1 MEILHILK
9 VKLYKAAMKNNI
21 SYLFLLILFS
31 STLAIGQTNRSL
43 YHTDWTDFNKNGKQD
58 RYENPKLSTAE
69 RIKDLMSQMTLEEKV
84 GQLLTPY
91 GWPMYERKGNEV
103 IITDELKKDIT
114 QRHIGSL
121 WGFMRADPWT
131 KRRLS
136 TGLTNDLSAK
146 AVNQMQR
153 YVIENS
159 RLGIPLIL
167 AEECPHGF
175 MALDGTVFPT
185 SLGLSAT
192 WNPDL
197 IEQMGKAIAKEIRT
211 RGAHIGYGP
220 VLDLARELRWSRV
233 EETFGEDTYLTS
245 RFGVSFVKGLQGTD
259 LKNNASVISTL
270 KAMAGH
276 ASPESGH
283 NAGAAHLGERELH
296 EFLFPPFEA
305 AVKAGALS
313 VMSSYNEI
321 DGIPSTANR
330 YMLTD
335 LLRNQWGFKGFV
347 VSDLFAIR
355 GLVGHGVA
363 ADNNEAALQALM
375 AGVDSDLGATDFHPS
390 LIELAKSGK
399 LKLDVLDEA
408 VYRVLNAKF
417 VVGLFDHPLTD
428 ERNILTNTV
437 IAEHRKLARTI
448 ATESIILLKNKN
460 ALLPLRKDYKSIA
473 VIGPNA
479 DNIYNMLGDYTAPQK
494 EDDVVTVLEGI
505 KNHVAKETVVN
516 YAKGCAIRNESEA
529 GFEEAIKVA
538 KESEVV
544 IMVMGGSSTRDFSS
558 EYEETGAAKVSED
571 GQNDMESGEG
581 YDRATLNLMGKQE
594 KLMTEIAKL
603 GKPVVLVLIQG
614 RPLTTTWAEENIPA
628 IVNAWYPG
636 MEGGNAIADVL
647 FGDYNPAGRLTVSV
661 PRSLGQIPVYYTAKR
676 LSYQREYVDESG
688 KPLYPFGY
696 GLSYTTFEYSDLTVH
711 SKNQNGKI
719 EVTADITIKNSGNKD
734 GDEVV
739 QLYVRDNV
747 ASFTTPDRTL
757 KAFQRI
763 RLKAGESKKVS
774 FLLDEESF
782 SLYQGNGK
790 WAVEPGK
797 FTILVG
803 SSSQDIRHQKE
814 IEL

>member
-1 MEILHILK
+1 
-9 VKLYKAAMKNNI
+9 MKNFL
-21 SYLFLLILFS
+21 STSLLILLVSITMGS
-31 STLAIGQTNRSL
+31 SRIEVSKHPIDQDG
-43 YHTDWTDFNKNGKQD
+43 WIDFNKNGKQD
-58 RYENPKLSTAE
+58 IYENPKLGTDE
-69 RIKDLMSQMTLEEKV
+69 RIRDLMSQMTWEEKV

-91 GWPMYERKGNEV
+91 GWPMYERKGNEI
-103 IITDELKKDIT
+103 IITEALKKDVT

-131 KRRLS
+131 ARTLS

-175 MALDGTVFPT
+175 MAIDGTVFPT
-185 SLGLSAT
+185 SLGLSST

-197 IEQMGKAIAKEIRT
+197 IEKMGQAIAKEIRT
-211 RGAHIGYGP
+211 RGSHIGYGP

-245 RFGVSFVKGLQGTD
+245 QFGVSFVKGLQGTN
-259 LKNNASVISTL
+259 LKSNTNVISTL

-283 NAGAAHLGERELH
+283 NAGAAHIGDRELH
-296 EFLFPPFEA
+296 EFILPPFKE

-321 DGIPSTANR
+321 DGVPSTSNK
-330 YMLTD
+330 YILSD
-335 LLRNQWGFKGFV
+335 LLRSQWGFKGFV

-363 ADNNEAALQALM
+363 ADNNEAALQAIT
-375 AGVDSDLGATDFHPS
+375 AGVDSDLGATDFYPS
-390 LIELAKSGK
+390 LIELVKSEK
-399 LKLDVLDEA
+399 LKTAVLDEA
-408 VYRVLNAKF
+408 VKRVLYAKF
-417 VVGLFDHPLTD
+417 AVGLFDQPFVNEGNTLTTKEAND
-428 ERNILTNTV
+428 
-437 IAEHRKLARTI
+437 HRSLARTV
-448 ATESIILLKNKN
+448 ATESMVLLKNKN
-460 ALLPLRKDYKSIA
+460 SLLPLRKDYKSIA

-505 KNHVAKETVVN
+505 KNHVSKETKVK

-529 GFEEAIKVA
+529 GFDEAIKIA
-538 KESEVV
+538 RESEVV
-544 IMVMGGSSTRDFSS
+544 VMVMGGSSARDFSS
-558 EYEETGAAKVSED
+558 KYEETGAAKVSED
-571 GQNDMESGEG
+571 VLTDMESGEG
-581 YDRATLNLMGKQE
+581 YDRASLNLMGKQE
-594 KLMTEIAKL
+594 KLMMEISKL

-628 IVNAWYPG
+628 IINAWYPG

-676 LSYQREYVDESG
+676 MGYQRDYVDESG

-696 GLSYTTFEYSDLTVH
+696 GLSYTSFDYTGLNVT
-711 SKNQNGKI
+711 SKNINGKT
-719 EVTADITIKNSGNKD
+719 EVTAEVVIKNTGKVN

-739 QLYVRDNV
+739 QLYVKDHV
-747 ASFTTPDRTL
+747 ASFTTPERVL
-757 KAFQRI
+757 KAFQRVH
-763 RLKAGESKKVS
+763 LKAGESKKVS
-774 FLLDEESF
+774 FLLNEESF
-782 SLYQGNGK
+782 ALYQGHGM
-790 WAVEPGK
+790 WAVEPGR
-797 FTILVG
+797 FTIMIG
-803 SSSQDIRHQKE
+803 SSSQDIRQQKE
-814 IEL
+814 IDL

>member
-1 MEILHILK
+1 MRSINLFIL
-9 VKLYKAAMKNNI
+9 
-21 SYLFLLILFS
+21 LLVLI
-31 STLAIGQTNRSL
+31 TAIATGQTKRSP
-43 YHTDWTDFNKNGKQD
+43 YHGDWIDFNKNNKQD
-58 RYENPKLSTAE
+58 VYENPKAPIE
-69 RIKDLMSQMTLEEKV
+69 KRIHDLLLQMTLEEKV

-91 GWPMYERKGNEV
+91 GWPMYERKGHTV
-103 IITDELKKDIT
+103 IMTEELKQDVTK
-114 QRHIGSL
+114 RYIGSL

-131 KRRLS
+131 QRRLS
-136 TGLTNDLSAK
+136 TGLTNELSAK

-175 MALDGTVFPT
+175 MAIDGTVFPT

-197 IEQMGKAIAKEIRT
+197 IEQMGTAIAKEIRT

-233 EETFGEDTYLTS
+233 EETFGEDAYLTS
-245 RFGVSFVKGLQGTD
+245 QFGVSFVKGLQGKN
-259 LKNNASVISTL
+259 LKENHVISTL

-296 EFLFPPFEA
+296 EFLFPPFKA

-321 DGIPSTANR
+321 DGIPSTGNR

-335 LLRNQWGFKGFV
+335 LLRQQWGFNGFV

-363 ADNNEAALQALM
+363 ADTQDAALQALT
-375 AGVDSDLGATDFHPS
+375 AGVDADLGATDYFPA
-390 LIELAKSGK
+390 LLGLAKDGK
-399 LKLDVLDEA
+399 LKPEVLDTA
-408 VYRVLNAKF
+408 VARILHAKF
-417 VVGLFDHPLTD
+417 RVGLFDRPFTD
-428 ERNILTNTV
+428 EAATLTKPV
-437 IAEHRKLARTI
+437 LAEHRLLARKI

-479 DNIYNMLGDYTAPQK
+479 DNIYNMLGDYTAPQR

-505 KNHVAKETVVN
+505 QSHVSKETVVK

-529 GFEEAIKVA
+529 GFAEAIKIA
-538 KESEVV
+538 TESDVV
-544 IMVMGGSSTRDFSS
+544 IMVMGGSSARDFSS

-581 YDRATLNLMGKQE
+581 YDRATLSLLGKQE
-594 KLMTEIAKL
+594 QLMKQIVKL

-614 RPLTTTWAEENIPA
+614 RPLTTTWAEENVPA
-628 IVNAWYPG
+628 ILNAWYPG

-676 LSYQREYVDESG
+676 LSYQRDYVEESG

-696 GLSYTTFEYSDLTVH
+696 GLSYTTFEYADLRTRI
-711 SKNQNGKI
+711 SRPNGKY
-719 EVTADITIKNSGNKD
+719 EVAVDITLTNTGPRD

-739 QLYVRDNV
+739 QLYLRDQV
-747 ASFTTPDRTL
+747 ATFTTPDRVL
-757 KAFQRI
+757 KAFQRVH
-763 RLKAGESKKVS
+763 LKAGESKNVS
-774 FLLDEESF
+774 LLLTEDSF

-803 SSSQDIRHQKE
+803 SSSQDIRLQQE
-814 IEL
+814 IEYLKTVN

>member
-1 MEILHILK
+1 
-9 VKLYKAAMKNNI
+9 MKPVIN
-21 SYLFLLILFS
+21 YFS
-31 STLAIGQTNRSL
+31 CAIIFTVIVALPVSGQTNQSP
-43 YHTDWTDFNKNGKQD
+43 YHANWIDFNKNGKQD
-58 RYENPKLSTAE
+58 LYENPKAPVSE
-69 RIKDLMSQMTLEEKV
+69 RITDLLSQMTLEEKV

-91 GWPMYERKGNEV
+91 GWPMYERKGQNIV
-103 IITDELKKDIT
+103 ITDELKKEVT

-131 KRRLS
+131 KRTLT
-136 TGLTNDLSAK
+136 TGLTNDLSLQ

-175 MALDGTVFPT
+175 MAIDGTVFPT

-197 IEQMGKAIAKEIRT
+197 IEQMSQVIAKEIRT

-245 RFGVSFVKGLQGTD
+245 QFGVSFVKGLQGTD
-259 LKNNASVISTL
+259 LKGAQVISTL

-335 LLRNQWGFKGFV
+335 LLRNQWGFTGFV

-355 GLVGHGVA
+355 GLVSHGVA
-363 ADNNEAALQALM
+363 ADTQEAALQALH
-375 AGVDSDLGATDFHPS
+375 AGVDSDLGATDYYPALLES
-390 LIELAKSGK
+390 VKQGK
-399 LKLDVLDEA
+399 LNHEILDAA
-408 VYRVLNAKF
+408 VFRVLMAKF
-417 VVGLFDHPLTD
+417 RVGLFERSVVDHIPPLTKPV
-428 ERNILTNTV
+428 L
-437 IAEHRKLARTI
+437 AEHRKLARKI

-460 ALLPLRKDYKSIA
+460 LLPLRKDYQSIA

-479 DNIYNMLGDYTAPQK
+479 DNVYNMLGDYTAPQK
-494 EDDVVTVLEGI
+494 DDDVVTVLEGI
-505 KNHVAKETVVN
+505 KNHVSNKTVVK

-529 GFEEAIKVA
+529 GFGEAIQVA
-538 KESEVV
+538 KDAEVV
-544 IMVMGGSSTRDFSS
+544 IMVMGGSSARDFST

-581 YDRATLNLMGKQE
+581 YDRATLNLSGKQE
-594 KLMTEIAKL
+594 KLMAEIVKL

-614 RPLTTTWAEENIPA
+614 RPLATTWAEENIPA
-628 IVNAWYPG
+628 IINAWYPG

-647 FGDYNPAGRLTVSV
+647 FGDYNPAGRLSVTV

-676 LSYQREYVDESG
+676 NSYQRDYVDESG

-696 GLSYTTFEYSDLTVH
+696 GLSYTTFEYADLGIRIARPR
-711 SKNQNGKI
+711 GKF
-719 EVTADITIKNSGNKD
+719 EVVIDINLTNKGLRD

-739 QLYVRDNV
+739 QLYLRDNV
-747 ASFTTPDRTL
+747 ATFTTPDRVL

-763 RLKAGESKKVS
+763 HLKAGESKRVS
-774 FLLDEESF
+774 FQLTDDHF

-803 SSSQDIRHQKE
+803 SSSQDIRLQQE
-814 IEL
+814 IDYVKMVK

>member
-1 MEILHILK
+1 MSNCLK
-9 VKLYKAAMKNNI
+9 
-21 SYLFLLILFS
+21 YLFLPLVCITITGNSQVEEVLNKS
-31 STLAIGQTNRSL
+31 P

-58 RYENPKLSTAE
+58 NYENPKLSTDE
-69 RIKDLMSQMTLEEKV
+69 RIKDLMSQMTLEEKA

-91 GWPMYERKGNEV
+91 GWPMYVRKGNEV
-103 IITDELKKDIT
+103 VITDELKKDVT

-131 KRRLS
+131 KRTLS
-136 TGLTNDLSAK
+136 TGLTNALSAK

-175 MALDGTVFPT
+175 MAIDGTVFPT
-185 SLGLSAT
+185 SLGLSST

-197 IEQMGKAIAKEIRT
+197 IEQMGRAIAKEIRT

-245 RFGVSFVKGLQGTD
+245 RFGVSFVKGLQGAN
-259 LKNNASVISTL
+259 LKSNNSVISTL

-283 NAGAAHLGERELH
+283 NAAAAHLGERELH
-296 EFLFPPFEA
+296 EFILPPFEK
-305 AVKAGALS
+305 AVKVGALS

-321 DGIPSTANR
+321 DGVPSTSNR
-330 YMLTD
+330 YILTD
-335 LLRNQWGFKGFV
+335 LLRDQWGFKGFV

-355 GLVGHGVA
+355 GLIEHGVA
-363 ADNNEAALQALM
+363 EDLNEAALKAIN
-375 AGVDSDLGATDFHPS
+375 AGVDSDLGATDFPS
-390 LIELAKSGK
+390 LIELIKSGR
-399 LKLDVLDEA
+399 LKTSVLDEA
-408 VYRVLNAKF
+408 VKRVLHAKF
-417 VVGLFDHPLTD
+417 TVGLFDQPFVD
-428 ERNILTNTV
+428 ERNVLTNEDMS
-437 IAEHRKLARTI
+437 EHRSLARKI
-448 ATESIILLKNKN
+448 AVESIVLLKNKN

-505 KNHVAKETVVN
+505 RNHVSKETVVK
-516 YAKGCAIRNESEA
+516 YAKGCAIRNETEE
-529 GFEEAIKVA
+529 GFEEATRIA
-538 KESEVV
+538 MESDMV
-544 IMVMGGSSTRDFSS
+544 IMVMGGSSARDFSS
-558 EYEETGAAKVSED
+558 EYEETGAVKVSED

-581 YDRATLNLMGKQE
+581 YDRASLNLMGKQD
-594 KLMTEIAKL
+594 KLMAEIAKL
-603 GKPVVLVLIQG
+603 GKPIVLVLIQG
-614 RPLTTTWAEENIPA
+614 RPLTTTWAEQNVPA
-628 IVNAWYPG
+628 ILNAWYPG

-661 PRSLGQIPVYYTAKR
+661 PRSIGQIPVYYTAKR
-676 LSYQREYVDESG
+676 LGSQRDYVDEIG

-696 GLSYTTFEYSDLTVH
+696 GLCYTSFEYSDLNVNT
-711 SKNQNGKI
+711 KTENGKI
-719 EVTADITIKNSGNKD
+719 EVSVDLIIKNTGSQD

-739 QLYVRDNV
+739 QLYLKDNV
-747 ASFTTPDRTL
+747 SSYTTPDRTL

-763 RLKAGESKKVS
+763 HLKAGESMKVK
-774 FLLDEESF
+774 FLLNEDSF

-790 WAVEPGK
+790 WAIEPGA

-803 SSSQDIRHQKE
+803 SSSQDIRRQK
-814 IEL
+814 IVDL

>member
-1 MEILHILK
+1 M
-9 VKLYKAAMKNNI
+9 NN
-21 SYLFLLILFS
+21 SFKYLFLPLVLVMGMGSNAPDVSNS
-31 STLAIGQTNRSL
+31 SP
-43 YHTDWTDFNKNGKQD
+43 YHIDWVDFNKNGKQD
-58 RYENPKLSTAE
+58 KYENPKLAIEE
-69 RIKDLMSQMTLEEKV
+69 RINDLMSQMTLEEKV

-91 GWPMYERKGNEV
+91 GWPMYERKGNSI
-103 IITDELKKDIT
+103 IITDELKKDVT

-131 KRRLS
+131 KRTLS
-136 TGLTNDLSAK
+136 TGLTNELSAK
-146 AVNQMQR
+146 AVNQMQK

-185 SLGLSAT
+185 SLGLSST

-197 IEQMGKAIAKEIRT
+197 IEQMGKAIAKEIRY
-211 RGAHIGYGP
+211 RGSHIGYGP

-233 EETFGEDTYLTS
+233 EETFGEDAHLTS

-259 LKNNASVISTL
+259 LKSSSNVISTL

-296 EFLFPPFEA
+296 EFILPPFEK

-313 VMSSYNEI
+313 VMSAYNEI
-321 DGIPSTANR
+321 DGVPSTGNR
-330 YMLTD
+330 YILTD
-335 LLRNQWGFKGFV
+335 LLRKQWGFKGFV

-363 ADNNEAALQALM
+363 ADNNEAALQAIT
-375 AGVDSDLGATDFHPS
+375 AGVDSDLGATDYYPS
-390 LIELAKSGK
+390 IIELIKSGK
-399 LKLDVLDEA
+399 LKMDVLDEA
-408 VYRVLNAKF
+408 VRRVLQAKF
-417 VVGLFDHPLTD
+417 TVGLFDHPFVD
-428 ERNILTNTV
+428 EATKLS
-437 IAEHRKLARTI
+437 AKEKSDHRSLARKI
-448 ATESIILLKNKN
+448 ATESVILLKNKD

-494 EDDVVTVLEGI
+494 EDDVVTVLEGV
-505 KNHVAKETVVN
+505 KNHVAKGTIVK

-529 GFEEAIKVA
+529 GFAEAINIA
-538 KESEVV
+538 KESEMV
-544 IMVMGGSSTRDFSS
+544 IMVLGGSSTRDFSS
-558 EYEETGAAKVSED
+558 KYEETGAAKVSED
-571 GQNDMESGEG
+571 IQTDMESGEG
-581 YDRATLNLMGKQE
+581 FDRATLSLMGKQE
-594 KLMTEIAKL
+594 KLLMEISKL

-614 RPLTTTWAEENIPA
+614 RPLTTTWAEQNTPA
-628 IVNAWYPG
+628 IINAWYPG

-647 FGDYNPAGRLTVSV
+647 FGDYNPAGRLTVTV

-676 LSYQREYVDESG
+676 TGYQSNYVEESG

-696 GLSYTTFEYSDLTVH
+696 GLSYTTFAYSALNVT
-711 SKNQNGKI
+711 SKNENGKV
-719 EVTADITIKNSGNKD
+719 EVTADVIVKNTGQKD

-747 ASFTTPDRTL
+747 SSYTTPDRVL
-757 KAFQRI
+757 KSFQRI
-763 RLKAGESKKVS
+763 HLKAGESKKVS
-774 FLLDEESF
+774 FVLDEDSF
-782 SLYQGNGK
+782 SLYQGNDK

-797 FTILVG
+797 FTIMIG
-803 SSSQDIRHQKE
+803 GSSQDIRVQKV

>member
-1 MEILHILK
+1 
-9 VKLYKAAMKNNI
+9 MKNFLR
-21 SYLFLLILFS
+21 SSFLLMFVMITMGS
-31 STLAIGQTNRSL
+31 SRIEVSKHPIDQDG
-43 YHTDWTDFNKNGKQD
+43 WIDFNKNGKQD
-58 RYENPKLSTAE
+58 IYENPKLTTDE
-69 RIKDLMSQMTLEEKV
+69 RIRDLMSQMTLEEKV

-91 GWPMYERKGNEV
+91 GWPMYERKGSE
-103 IITDELKKDIT
+103 IMITDLLKNDVT

-131 KRRLS
+131 ARTLS
-136 TGLTNDLSAK
+136 TGITNDLSVK
-146 AVNQMQR
+146 AANQMQR

-167 AEECPHGF
+167 AEGCPHGF
-175 MALDGTVFPT
+175 MAVDGTVFPT
-185 SLGLSAT
+185 SLGLSST

-197 IEQMGKAIAKEIRT
+197 IEKMGQVIAKEIRT

-245 RFGVSFVKGLQGTD
+245 QFGVSFVKGLQGTN
-259 LKNNASVISTL
+259 LKSTSNVISTL

-283 NAGAAHLGERELH
+283 NAGAAHIGERELH
-296 EFLFPPFEA
+296 EFILPPFKE

-321 DGIPSTANR
+321 DGVPSTSNK
-330 YMLTD
+330 YILND
-335 LLRNQWGFKGFV
+335 LLRTQWGFKGFV

-363 ADNNEAALQALM
+363 TDNNEAALQAIS
-375 AGVDSDLGATDFHPS
+375 AGVDSDLGATDFYPS
-390 LIELAKSGK
+390 IIELVKSGK
-399 LKLDVLDEA
+399 LKTAVLDEA
-408 VYRVLNAKF
+408 VKRVLHAKF
-417 VVGLFDHPLTD
+417 AIGLFDQPFVNEGNKLATKD
-428 ERNILTNTV
+428 LKD
-437 IAEHRKLARTI
+437 HRLLARTV
-448 ATESIILLKNKN
+448 ATESIVLLKNKN
-460 ALLPLRKDYKSIA
+460 SLLPLRKNYKSVA

-505 KNHVAKETVVN
+505 KNHVSKETVVK

-529 GFEEAIKVA
+529 GFDEAIKIA
-538 KESEVV
+538 RESEVV
-544 IMVMGGSSTRDFSS
+544 VMVMGGSSARDFSS
-558 EYEETGAAKVSED
+558 KYEETGAAKVSED
-571 GQNDMESGEG
+571 VLTDMESGEG
-581 YDRATLNLMGKQE
+581 YDRASLNLMGKQE
-594 KLMTEIAKL
+594 KLMMEISKL
-603 GKPVVLVLIQG
+603 GKPIVLVLIQG
-614 RPLTTTWAEENIPA
+614 RPLATTWAEQNIPA
-628 IVNAWYPG
+628 IMNAWYPG

-676 LSYQREYVDESG
+676 MSYQRDYVDESG

-696 GLSYTTFEYSDLTVH
+696 GLSYTSFDYSGLNVI
-711 SKNQNGKI
+711 SKNQQGKI
-719 EVTADITIKNSGNKD
+719 EVTAEVIVKNTGKVN

-739 QLYVRDNV
+739 QLYIKDHVS
-747 ASFTTPDRTL
+747 SFTTPDRVL
-757 KAFQRI
+757 KAFQRVH
-763 RLKAGESKKVS
+763 LKTGESKKVS
-774 FLLDEESF
+774 FLLNEESF
-782 SLYQGNGK
+782 ALYQGHGA

-797 FTILVG
+797 FTIMIG
-803 SSSQDIRHQKE
+803 SSSQDIRQQKE
-814 IEL
+814 IDL

>member
-1 MEILHILK
+1 MNNYLK
-9 VKLYKAAMKNNI
+9 
-21 SYLFLLILFS
+21 YLFLPLVFITGTGSREVNQRLNAS
-31 STLAIGQTNRSL
+31 PYYS
-43 YHTDWTDFNKNGKQD
+43 DWIDFNKNGKLDQ
-58 RYENPKLSTAE
+58 YENPTRSTAE
-69 RIKDLMSQMTLEEKV
+69 RIQDLMSQMTVEEKV

-131 KRRLS
+131 KRTLS

-146 AVNQMQR
+146 SVNQMQR

-159 RLGIPLIL
+159 RLGVPLIL

-175 MALDGTVFPT
+175 MAIDGTVFPT
-185 SLGLSAT
+185 SLGLSST
-192 WNPDL
+192 WNPEL
-197 IEQMGKAIAKEIRT
+197 IQQMGNVIAKEIRT

-233 EETFGEDTYLTS
+233 EETFGEDAYLTS
-245 RFGVSFVKGLQGTD
+245 QFGVSFVNGLQG
-259 LKNNASVISTL
+259 KNLNGTTGVISTL
-270 KAMAGH
+270 KALAGH

-283 NAGAAHLGERELH
+283 NAGAAHLGDRELH
-296 EFLFPPFEA
+296 EFLLPPFKE

-321 DGIPSTANR
+321 DGVPSTSNK
-330 YMLTD
+330 YILTD
-335 LLRNQWGFKGFV
+335 LLRGQWGFTGFV

-363 ADNNEAALQALM
+363 EDNNEAALKAIT
-375 AGVDSDLGATDFHPS
+375 AGVDSDLGATDYYPA
-390 LIELAKSGK
+390 LIELIKNKK
-399 LKLDVLDEA
+399 LQTTVLDEA
-408 VYRVLNAKF
+408 VRRVLHAKF
-417 VVGLFDHPLTD
+417 TVGLFDHPFIT
-428 ERNILTNTV
+428 EVNTLNKRE
-437 IAEHRKLARTI
+437 ISDHRLLARKI

-460 ALLPLRKDYKSIA
+460 ALLPLRKDLKSIA

-479 DNIYNMLGDYTAPQK
+479 DNVYNMLGDYTAPQR

-505 KNHVAKETVVN
+505 KNHVAKGTVVK

-529 GFEEAIKVA
+529 GFAEAMNIA

-544 IMVMGGSSTRDFSS
+544 VMVMGGSSARDFTSAF
-558 EYEETGAAKVSED
+558 EETGAAKVSED
-571 GQNDMESGEG
+571 VKSDMESGEG
-581 YDRATLNLMGKQE
+581 YDRATLNLLGKQE
-594 KLMTEIAKL
+594 KLMAEIAKL
-603 GKPVVLVLIQG
+603 GKPIVLVLIQG

-628 IVNAWYPG
+628 IINAWYPG

-647 FGDYNPAGRLTVSV
+647 FGDYNPAGRLTVTV
-661 PRSLGQIPVYYTAKR
+661 PRSIGQLPVYYTAKR
-676 LSYQREYVDESG
+676 SGYQRDYVEETG

-696 GLSYTTFEYSDLTVH
+696 GLSYTSFDYSDLQV
-711 SKNQNGKI
+711 SPKNENGKI
-719 EVTADITIKNSGNKD
+719 QVMASIMIKNNGKRD

-739 QLYVRDNV
+739 QLYIRDHV
-747 ASFTTPDRTL
+747 ASYTTPDRVL

-763 RLKAGESKKVS
+763 HLKAGESKTVT
-774 FLLDEESF
+774 FALNEESF

-797 FTILVG
+797 FSILVG

-814 IEL
+814 IELN

>member
-1 MEILHILK
+1 MRSMKLFILPF
-9 VKLYKAAMKNNI
+9 V
-21 SYLFLLILFS
+21 LI
-31 STLAIGQTNRSL
+31 TTIAVGQTKRAPYYN
-43 YHTDWTDFNKNGKQD
+43 DWIDFNKNGNQD
-58 RYENPKLSTAE
+58 VYENPKAPTEE
-69 RIKDLMSQMTLEEKV
+69 RIHDLLLKMTLEEKV

-91 GWPMYERKGNEV
+91 GWPMYERKGNTV
-103 IITDELKKDIT
+103 IITEELKKDVT

-136 TGLTNDLSAK
+136 TGLTNELSSK

-175 MALDGTVFPT
+175 MAIDGTVFPT

-197 IEQMGKAIAKEIRT
+197 IEQMGTAIAKEIRT

-233 EETFGEDTYLTS
+233 EETFGEDSFLTS
-245 RFGVSFVKGLQGTD
+245 QFGVSFVKGLQGTN
-259 LKNNASVISTL
+259 LRENHVISTL

-296 EFLFPPFEA
+296 EFIFPPFEA

-321 DGIPSTANR
+321 DGIPSTGNR

-335 LLRNQWGFKGFV
+335 LLREQWGFNGFV

-363 ADNNEAALQALM
+363 ADTQQAALQALT
-375 AGVDSDLGATDFHPS
+375 AGVDSDLGATDYFS
-390 LIELAKSGK
+390 ALIDLAKSGK
-399 LKLDVLDEA
+399 LKTEVLDAA
-408 VYRVLNAKF
+408 VARILRAKF
-417 VVGLFDHPLTD
+417 TVGLFDRPITD
-428 ERNILTNTV
+428 EATTMTKPVL
-437 IAEHRKLARTI
+437 AEHRLLARKI

-479 DNIYNMLGDYTAPQK
+479 DNIYNMLGDYTAPQR
-494 EDDVVTVLEGI
+494 EDDVATVLEGI
-505 KNHVAKETVVN
+505 RNHVSKETVVR
-516 YAKGCAIRNESEA
+516 YAKGCAIRNASEA
-529 GFEEAIKVA
+529 GFAEAIKIA
-538 KESEVV
+538 NESEVV
-544 IMVMGGSSTRDFSS
+544 VMVMGGSSARDFSS

-581 YDRATLNLMGKQE
+581 YDRATLNLLGKQE
-594 KLMTEIAKL
+594 QLMEEIVKL

-614 RPLTTTWAEENIPA
+614 RPLTTTWAEEHIPA

-647 FGDYNPAGRLTVSV
+647 FGDYNPAGRLTVTV

-676 LSYQREYVDESG
+676 LSYQRDYVEESG

-696 GLSYTTFEYSDLTVH
+696 GLSYTTFEYADLRTRI
-711 SKNQNGKI
+711 SRPNGMY
-719 EVTADITIKNSGNKD
+719 EVAVDITLTNTGTRD

-747 ASFTTPDRTL
+747 ATFTTPDRVL
-757 KAFQRI
+757 KAFQRVH
-763 RLKAGESKKVS
+763 LKAGESKKVS
-774 FLLDEESF
+774 LLLTHDSF

-803 SSSQDIRHQKE
+803 SSSQEIRLQQE
-814 IEL
+814 IEYLRIAN

>member
-1 MEILHILK
+1 MDKLLTYALLSFILICSMGSHPI
-9 VKLYKAAMKNNI
+9 NN
-21 SYLFLLILFS
+21 S
-31 STLAIGQTNRSL
+31 SSGSW
-43 YHTDWTDFNKNGKQD
+43 YHADWIDFNKNGKQD
-58 RYENPKLSTAE
+58 KYENPKLATEE
-69 RIKDLMSQMTLEEKV
+69 RIADLMSQMTLEEKV

-91 GWPMYERKGNEV
+91 GWPMYERKGNSV
-103 IITDELKKDIT
+103 IITDALKKDVT

-131 KRRLS
+131 QRTLS
-136 TGLTNDLSAK
+136 SGLTHELSAK
-146 AVNQMQR
+146 ASNQMQR

-175 MALDGTVFPT
+175 MAIDGTVFPT
-185 SLGLSAT
+185 SLGLSST
-192 WNPDL
+192 WNPGL
-197 IEQMGKAIAKEIRT
+197 IEQMGKAIAKEIRF

-220 VLDLARELRWSRV
+220 VLDIARELRWSRV
-233 EETFGEDTYLTS
+233 EETFGEDAYLTS
-245 RFGVSFVKGLQGTD
+245 QFGVSFVRGLQGTN
-259 LKNNASVISTL
+259 LKSNASVISTL
-270 KAMAGH
+270 KAVAGH

-283 NAGAAHLGERELH
+283 NAGAAHVGDRELH
-296 EFLFPPFEA
+296 EFLLPPFKE

-321 DGIPSTANR
+321 DGVPSTSNK
-330 YMLTD
+330 YLLTE
-335 LLRNQWGFKGFV
+335 LLRNQWDFKGFV

-363 ADNNEAALQALM
+363 ADVNDAALQSLI
-375 AGVDSDLGATDFHPS
+375 AGVDADLGSTDYHPS
-390 LIELAKSGK
+390 LIELVKTGK

-408 VYRVLNAKF
+408 VRRVLHAKF
-417 VVGLFDHPLTD
+417 EVGLFDNPFVAEDTRLTSKD
-428 ERNILTNTV
+428 L
-437 IAEHRKLARTI
+437 AEHRSLARKI
-448 ATESIILLKNKN
+448 ATESVILLKNKDS
-460 ALLPLRKDYKSIA
+460 LLPLRKDLKSIA

-479 DNIYNMLGDYTAPQK
+479 DNVYNMLGDYTAPQRD
-494 EDDVVTVLEGI
+494 EDVITVLEGI
-505 KNHVAKETVVN
+505 KSHVSKQTVVK

-529 GFEEAIKVA
+529 GFAEAIKIA
-538 KESEVV
+538 KESEMVV
-544 IMVMGGSSTRDFSS
+544 MVMGGSSARDFTSK
-558 EYEETGAAKVSED
+558 YEETGAAKISED
-571 GQNDMESGEG
+571 IQTDMESGEG
-581 YDRATLNLMGKQE
+581 FDRATLDLLGKQE
-594 KLMTEIAKL
+594 KLMMEIYKL

-614 RPLTTTWAEENIPA
+614 RPLTTTWAEQNIPA

-647 FGDYNPAGRLTVSV
+647 FGDYNPAGRLTITV

-676 LSYQREYVDESG
+676 TSYQRDYVEESG

-696 GLSYTTFEYSDLTVH
+696 GLSYTSFEYGAMNVTA
-711 SKNQNGKI
+711 KNENGKV
-719 EVTADITIKNSGNKD
+719 EVIAELMIKNTGQKD

-739 QLYVRDNV
+739 QLYMRDNV
-747 ASFTTPDRTL
+747 SSFTTPDRVL

-763 RLKAGESKKVS
+763 NLKSGESKMVKFV
-774 FLLDEESF
+774 LHEESF

-797 FTILVG
+797 FMIMIG
-803 SSSQDIRHQKE
+803 ASSQDIRQQKV